1 MSKVSRLLSALPG
14 LERPKLLELWSAYFG
29 RSAPAGIRR
38 ELMVPMLA
46 YRVQEKA
53 YGGLKKETILKLRKL
68 AQESN
73 GNPRR
78 ALRANGL
85 KTGTRL
91 IGRWHG
97 QAYEVEVVRGGFLC
111 RGTISKS
118 LSAIARRITGTQWSG
133 PRFFGLRKNR
143 KTVRGA

>member
-1 MSKVSRLLSALPG
+1 MNSISKVVAALPTI
-14 LERPKLLELWSAYFG
+14 ERLKLLELWHCHFG
-29 RSAPAGIRR
+29 RFAPAGIRR

-46 YRVQEKA
+46 YRIQEKA
-53 YGGLKKETILKLRKL
+53 YGGLKKETIRKLRKL

-73 GNPRR
+73 QNPRR

-118 LSAIARRITGTQWSG
+118 LSEIARRITGTQWSG
-133 PRFFGLRKNR
+133 PRFFGLRKNC
-143 KTVRGA
+143 KSGRGA